1 MMPKTPLLSA
11 LVAIS
16 LFVYTLYRALY
27 LSFVHDESLTYSI
40 LFGNKVFEESANNH
54 LLNTA
59 LMRYILTNTGRDDEG
74 LLRLPNVL
82 SFILYAFAA
91 YKITARMPQ
100 NSLKIY
106 GYLLLLLNPFILDF
120 FSLARGYGLSLGL
133 MMASIYFLLKIWDNP
148 KVLLYHIFFGVSS
161 IGVVYANFTL
171 LIFYLAAMLWW
182 VGIGLSKRGFRKL
195 LKIESHR
202 ILGLIY
208 VSIVAFHG
216 VILYQ
221 ILPFLFMLKNKGGL
235 YAGGNKGMIKSL
247 VESNIVCLLYEQDLV
262 LPAFILNSLVVVVI
276 LGFIGSIITG
286 VLKIKKPD
294 ETLLFPFLLVICC
307 IIPFLQR
314 ELMGILYPIERT
326 AVFYYPLW
334 VLCVVFLSIDTLIA
348 LKIHRYAVGILTVL
362 MVVNFIKTA
371 NLTHTHTWSY
381 DAHSKEMMLSLKA
394 LKEDKKLSDTT
405 KMGVTWLFEP
415 STKVYYRP
423 KLQYSWLHI
432 TNITSNGLETKNVQQ
447 YKLFYITEEEATQAM
462 FKNTYETVQSFKD
475 TKTVLLMRKD

>member
-1 MMPKTPLLSA
+1 MPKTPIFSA
-11 LVAIS
+11 FVAIS
-16 LFVYTLYRALY
+16 LFAYILYRALH

-91 YKITARMPQ
+91 YKITDRLSH
-100 NSLKIY
+100 NSLKIC
-106 GYLLLLLNPFILDF
+106 GYLLLLLNPFVLDF

-148 KVLLYHIFFGVSS
+148 KVWLYHILFGVSS
-161 IGVVYANFTL
+161 IGAVYANFTL
-171 LIFYLAAMLWW
+171 LIFYLAAILSW
-182 VGIGLSKRGFRKL
+182 VGIGLYKSGFKIFFKL
-195 LKIESHR
+195 PPL
-202 ILGLIY
+202 
-208 VSIVAFHG
+208 SIVAFHS

-235 YAGGNKGMIKSL
+235 YAGGNNGMIKSL
-247 VESNIVCLLYEQDLV
+247 VESNIVCLFYEQEIIMPPFL
-262 LPAFILNSLVVVVI
+262 LNSLVIVVI
-276 LGFIGSIITG
+276 LGFIAGIITM

-294 ETLLFPFLLVICC
+294 EALLFPFLLVICC
-307 IIPFLQR
+307 VIPFLQR

-334 VLCVVFLSIDTLIA
+334 VLCFVFLSIDKIIFP
-348 LKIHRYAVGILTVL
+348 KIHPYAVGILTVL
-362 MVVNFIKTA
+362 LVANFIKTA
-371 NLTHTHTWSY
+371 NLTHTHTWAY
-381 DAHSKEMMLSLKA
+381 DAHSKEVMLSLKA

-423 KLQYSWLHI
+423 KLQYNWLHI
-432 TNITSNGLETKNVQQ
+432 TNITSSGLDTNSIQQ
-447 YKLFYITEEEATQAM
+447 YKLFYIKEEEAAQDM
-462 FKNTYETVQSFKD
+462 FKSHYTTLKAYND
-475 TKTVLLMRKD
+475 TKTVLVMRND

>member
-1 MMPKTPLLSA
+1 MPKTPIFSA
-11 LVAIS
+11 FAAIS
-16 LFVYTLYRALY
+16 LFAYILYRALH

-59 LMRYILTNTGRDDEG
+59 MMRYILTNTGRDDEG

-91 YKITARMPQ
+91 YKITARLPQ
-100 NSLKIY
+100 NSLKIC
-106 GYLLLLLNPFILDF
+106 GYLLLLLNPFVLDF

-148 KVLLYHIFFGVSS
+148 KAWLYHILFGVSS

-171 LIFYLAAMLWW
+171 LIFYLAAMLAW
-182 VGIGLSKRGFRKL
+182 VAIGLYKGGFKL
-195 LKIESHR
+195 SFKLPPLSM
-202 ILGLIY
+202 LCLQTG
-208 VSIVAFHG
+208 IVTFHS

-247 VESNIVCLLYEQDLV
+247 VESNIVCLFYEQEVVMPPFL
-262 LPAFILNSLVVVVI
+262 LNSLVIVVI
-276 LGFIGSIITG
+276 LGFIAGIITM

-294 ETLLFPFLLVICC
+294 GTVLFPFLLVICC

-334 VLCVVFLSIDTLIA
+334 VLCVVFLGIDTIISP
-348 LKIHRYAVGILTVL
+348 KIHRYAVGILTVL
-362 MVVNFIKTA
+362 LVVNFTKTA

-381 DAHSKEMMLSLKA
+381 DAHSKEVMLSLKA
-394 LKEDKKLSDTT
+394 LKEEKKLSDTT

-432 TNITSNGLETKNVQQ
+432 TNITSSDLDSNSIQQ
-447 YKLFYITEEEATQAM
+447 YKLFYITEEEAAQNM
-462 FKNTYETVQSFKD
+462 FKSHYTTLKAYND
-475 TKTVLLMRKD
+475 TKTVLLMRNN